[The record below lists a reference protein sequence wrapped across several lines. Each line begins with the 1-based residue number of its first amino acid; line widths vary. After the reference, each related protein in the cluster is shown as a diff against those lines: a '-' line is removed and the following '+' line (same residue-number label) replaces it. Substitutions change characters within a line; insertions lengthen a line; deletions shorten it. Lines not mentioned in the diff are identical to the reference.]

1 MNHRM
6 ELEAAEQKKIDIG
19 ACAQIMEANNRYF
32 KIECE
37 REGIDPAL
45 RVSPELQKLVGVRT

>member
-6 ELEAAEQKKIDIG
+6 ELEAAEQKKLDAG
-19 ACAQIMEANNRYF
+19 ASAQIMEANNRYF
-32 KIECE
+32 QRECE

-45 RVSPELQKLVGVRT
+45 RVSPELLKLSGGQ

>member
-45 RVSPELQKLVGVRT
+45 KVSPELLKSVRS